1 MRINTVNK
9 KEISQFLN
17 ENLIGAGLDSFG
29 IRNQFLE
36 LKFSSDKL
44 EEIKFFIDCAIYS
57 NDKII

>member
-44 EEIKFFIDCAIYS
+44 YDSFKNYEHKKS
-57 NDKII
+57 P